1 MGLARSR
8 CVCVC
13 VCVHAHV
20 CVCVYL
26 CVCVCVCVCVRVCVC
41 ECVCVCVCRVWGVGG
56 GVCVGVCGGVGV
68 CVCVC
73 CVVCVCVC
81 VCARVCVCV
90 CVCVC
95 LWLRAAYRPRMCDDI
110 RGSRLT
116 DSGLWEV
123 LLISGWRGICM
134 QMLRVPLCQ
143 GSAENEVPSGHQ
155 TTIPLLLYPLSPV
168 ISPSLAQVI

>member
-1 MGLARSR
+1 MAK
-8 CVCVC
+8 
-13 VCVHAHV
+13 
-20 CVCVYL
+20 
-26 CVCVCVCVCVRVCVC
+26 
-41 ECVCVCVCRVWGVGG
+41 
-56 GVCVGVCGGVGV
+56 VCVGHKSPALIDRLMAVRPALLSAICISVQDRENV
-68 CVCVC
+68 
-73 CVVCVCVC
+73 
-81 VCARVCVCV
+81 
-90 CVCVC
+90 VCVC

-155 TTIPLLLYPLSPV
+155 TTTPLLLYPLSPV
-168 ISPSLAQVI
+168 ISPSLAQLI